1 MIHILTGEYPPVRG
15 GVADYT
21 ALVAHGL
28 ADRGECVHVWTGG
41 DEGVDIE
48 GSVRVHRIAQ
58 GFGRAGLR
66 ALDRAW
72 NEQPFPRR
80 IIVQWTPHSFGM
92 RSLNLPL
99 AYWLWRRA
107 QRHLDQ
113 IELMVHEPFLAFGE
127 GTWKQDAAAAVQRVM
142 MALLLDAA
150 SQVRVAIP
158 AWEARLRPWC
168 LARRHAFEWAP
179 VPSNIPEYPDLR
191 EVLRTRAAV
200 GGPGQT
206 VIGHFGTFRKDVA
219 DVLFPVL
226 DQLLRTTDARVL
238 LVGRGSDEFADK
250 FTSRDADFDPRISS
264 FGELEAE
271 EIAIVLSA
279 CDVLLQPYPDGIST
293 RRGTAMAALALGIPM
308 VSNLGHLSETFWRNT
323 EAARITN
330 SASAQE
336 LTAAVR
342 AVMQDCEVR
351 ARLSAN
357 ARSTYQAQF
366 SLSHTI
372 DSLLRDDATSAPER
386 RAA

>member
-21 ALVAHGL
+21 ALVAKGL
-28 ADRGECVHVWTGG
+28 ADRGESVQVWTGG
-41 DEGVDIE
+41 DESTDTE
-48 GSVRVHRIAQ
+48 GSIRVHRIAQ

-72 NEQPFPRR
+72 NEPAGPRR
-80 IIVQWTPHSFGM
+80 VIVQWTPHSFGM

-99 AYWLWRRA
+99 AYWLRTRARRH
-107 QRHLDQ
+107 QDQ

-150 SQVRVAIP
+150 WRVRVAIP

-168 LARRHAFEWAP
+168 LTRQHAFEWAP

-191 EVLRTRAAV
+191 EVLRARAAI
-200 GGPGQT
+200 GGPAQM
-206 VIGHFGTFRKDVA
+206 VVGHFGTFRRDVA
-219 DVLFPVL
+219 CLLFPVL
-226 DQLLRTTDARVL
+226 EELLRTTDARVL
-238 LVGRGSDEFADK
+238 LAGRGSDEFADT
-250 FTSRDADFDPRISS
+250 FTSRNSDFDRRISS

-271 EIAIVLSA
+271 EVAIVLSA

-308 VSNLGHLSETFWRNT
+308 VSNLGHLSEPKWRDT
-323 EAARITN
+323 EAARIMN

-342 AVMQDCEVR
+342 AVLQDRNLR
-351 ARLSAN
+351 AGLSAN

-366 SLSHTI
+366 ALSHTI
-372 DSLLRDDATSAPER
+372 DSLLRDDAQAVPET